1 MLHKGAKTKYYAP
14 IIGWVVAFACLL
26 AVGLYIYRVST
37 RELTVTLCLD
47 GEPICA
53 VEDQSVVE
61 KALLLLEEKRQSS
74 GLRDDTE
81 LNLSYRYVLSDG
93 KAAVDA
99 ETCMELLYQHSFCQ
113 YSRAYMISVQGMEIA
128 ACATYGEAEK
138 VVEDFRAYIVKQVLA
153 SKVDADLV
161 ELTTEFEIRSVFCRS
176 DRIASGEDIYRVMV
190 GSAGRYNPSI
200 DDLLNETRVNAFGSQ
215 SILYADKNTDFGLIR
230 NPVAAPELE
239 DSFSFNM
246 SGLNSAIAYKT
257 VMVETYSEIIGYE
270 TEYIESDTLFV
281 GQSAVVFEGEN
292 GIAENVYEIAYADGV
307 EVSRTLVSSKVI
319 ASPKNRVERI
329 GTKEYPSTKPTG
341 SFAWPL
347 SGFQITSYYGLYRPG
362 LDSKGQFHYGLDLA
376 GPELGEPIYA
386 ADGGEV
392 IFAGDNGSYGLM
404 VKIRHED
411 SVMTYYA
418 HMNALSVKVGDRVY
432 KGQKIGEIGRSGK
445 VTGVH
450 LHFEVRIDGKTV
462 DPLSYL
468 PEA

>member
-1 MLHKGAKTKYYAP
+1 MLQKGTKTKHTAS
-14 IIGWVVAFACLL
+14 IAGWIVAIVCLI
-26 AVGLYIYRVST
+26 AVGLYIRYVST
-37 RELTVTLCLD
+37 RGLAVMLCVD
-47 GEPICA
+47 GEPICR
-53 VEDQSVVE
+53 VEDRSVVD
-61 KALLLLEEKRQSS
+61 KALLLLDEKRHNS
-74 GLRDDTE
+74 GIRDDTD

-93 KAAVDA
+93 KEAVEV
-99 ETCMELLYQHSFCQ
+99 ETCMELLYERSFGD
-113 YSRAYMISVQGMEIA
+113 YSRAYMITVQGMEIA

-153 SKVDADLV
+153 SKAEADLV
-161 ELTTEFEIRSVFCRS
+161 ELTTDFAIRSVFCRS

-200 DDLLNETRVNAFGSQ
+200 EDLLNETRVNAFGSQ

-270 TEYIESDTLFV
+270 IEYIESDTLFV
-281 GQSAVVFEGEN
+281 GQTAVVFEGEN

-319 ASPKNRVERI
+319 VAPKNRVERI
-329 GTKEYPSTKPTG
+329 GTKEYPSTMPTG

-432 KGQKIGEIGRSGK
+432 KGQKIGEIGRTGK

-462 DPLSYL
+462 DPLNYL
-468 PEA
+468 PKN